1 MTISSRIRKIR
12 EIRGWKQ
19 TAVAA
24 SMNITQQAY
33 SCLEQG
39 ASNARLETLKRFCDV
54 MNVDLPY
61 LVAVDV
67 PVTAETLAAF
77 GEKNYHEFL
86 TTYKKLEQKLE
97 IFDEILK
104 GNMSVGAKPN
114 PMQTAVQP
122 SFTQQKTS
130 RA

>member
-1 MTISSRIRKIR
+1 MTIASRIRKIR

-19 TAVAA
+19 TAVAS
-24 SMNITQQAY
+24 SMNITQQGY

-77 GEKNYHEFL
+77 GEKNYNEFL
-86 TTYKKLEQKLE
+86 NTYRKLEQKLE
-97 IFDEILK
+97 IFDELLK
-104 GNMSVGAKPN
+104 GNLSSGMKSNYSTSAVIPSPN
-114 PMQTAVQP
+114 
-122 SFTQQKTS
+122 QQRIT